1 MKKITK
7 LKIKI
12 NSSVVMNMVSKVQSQ
27 IQIENDNK
35 H

>member
-12 NSSVVMNMVSKVQSQ
+12 NSSIVMNMVSKVESQ

>member
-12 NSSVVMNMVSKVQSQ
+12 NSSIVMNMVSKVQSQ

>member
-12 NSSVVMNMVSKVQSQ
+12 NSSVVMNMVSKIQSQ